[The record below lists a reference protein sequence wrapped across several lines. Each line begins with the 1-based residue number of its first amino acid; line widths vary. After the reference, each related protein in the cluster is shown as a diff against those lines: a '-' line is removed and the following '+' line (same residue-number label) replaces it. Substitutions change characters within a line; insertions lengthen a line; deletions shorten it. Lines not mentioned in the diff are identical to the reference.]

1 MRLPDFSNGLLKVL
15 KREVPERP
23 TLFEFYMN
31 QQIYERLAGQKVAL
45 MTDELAEYRLLIHAF
60 RNAGFDHASVL
71 GSAFAFDNKKEF
83 EHKESRSLNVLP
95 KITDRKSFEE
105 FPWPDP
111 DAFDYSKLE
120 KIKSE
125 LPEGMKLIVW
135 GPGGVMEDVMDLIG
149 YDNMCMMFFDD
160 PELIKDLF
168 DSVGSRLSRYYEIC
182 AAYDTVGAC
191 ISNDDWGFNT
201 QTLIPPD
208 LLRKYI
214 FPWHKKIVENC
225 HKFGKP
231 VILHSCGQLDAI
243 MDDIV
248 FDMKYDA
255 KHSYEDNIL
264 PVEWAYERWHDR
276 IAILGGIDMD
286 FICRSA
292 SLEEIRQRS
301 AAMLERTKDRGGY
314 ALGTGNTVP
323 YYLADERFFAMTSTV
338 CEPVFGI

>member
-1 MRLPDFSNGLLKVL
+1 MRKPDFENGLLRVL
-15 KREVPERP
+15 KREAPVRP

-31 QQIYERLAGQKVAL
+31 QPIYERLAGPQVAS

-60 RNAGFDHASVL
+60 KNAGFDHASVL

-111 DAFDYSKLE
+111 DAFDYSRLE

-135 GPGGVMEDVMDLIG
+135 GPGGVMEDVMDLVG
-149 YDNMCMMFFDD
+149 YDNMCCMFYDD
-160 PELIKDLF
+160 PELVGDLF
-168 DSVGSRLSRYYEIC
+168 EKVGSRLARYYEIC

-201 QTLIPPD
+201 QTLISPD
-208 LLRKYI
+208 LLRKYV

-225 HKFGKP
+225 HKYGKP
-231 VILHSCGQLDAI
+231 VILHSCGQLDAV
-243 MDDIV
+243 MNDII
-248 FDMKYDA
+248 DMKYDA

-264 PVEWAYERWHDR
+264 PVEEAYERWHEK

-286 FICRSA
+286 YICRSA
-292 SLEEIRQRS
+292 SLDEIKRRS
-301 AAMLERTKDRGGY
+301 VALLERSKDRGGY
-314 ALGTGNTVP
+314 ALGTGNTVAP
-323 YYLADERFFAMTSTV
+323 YLPDDRFFAMTSTV
-338 CEPVFGI
+338 IKPVFGD